1 VQSSTD
7 NHSHLVQEQ
16 LLAEIQGRIA
26 ELQAQCQ
33 SIREIADA
41 LASERTGPR
50 AEKTRPEP
58 LHLIVSR

>member
-1 VQSSTD
+1 M
-7 NHSHLVQEQ
+7 
-16 LLAEIQGRIA
+16 LAEIQGRIA

-50 AEKTRPEP
+50 AEKTQPEP
-58 LHLIVSR
+58 LHLIVSRRQDDA